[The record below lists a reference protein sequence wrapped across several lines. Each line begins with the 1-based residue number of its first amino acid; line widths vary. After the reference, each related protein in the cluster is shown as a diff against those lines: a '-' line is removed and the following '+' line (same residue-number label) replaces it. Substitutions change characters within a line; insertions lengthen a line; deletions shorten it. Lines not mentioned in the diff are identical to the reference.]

1 VDIEL
6 AKPKNLKTFIIQ
18 ILRRASLKWPARQEI
33 LAASRVERGVYKCA
47 MCNSLFKKEQVHVD
61 HIHPVIPING
71 TFTTFDD
78 YIERLFCESSELQ
91 VICGTCHNLKSKIE
105 IEMRKTVRNTKK
117 EEDKANEVVEEFQ
130 DFRSAKRK
138 KIDKEK
144 KG

>member
-1 VDIEL
+1 M

-18 ILRRASLKWPARQEI
+18 ILRRASLRWPARQEV
-33 LAASRVERGVYKCA
+33 LGASRVERGVYKCA
-47 MCNSLFKKEQVHVD
+47 MCGSLNKKDNVCVD

-91 VICGTCHNLKSKIE
+91 VICNRCHDLKTKLE
-105 IEMRKTVRNTKK
+105 DDMRKTVRHAKK
-117 EEDKANEVVEEFQ
+117 AEDKANEVEPFH

-138 KIDKEK
+138 KIDKDTK
-144 KG
+144 